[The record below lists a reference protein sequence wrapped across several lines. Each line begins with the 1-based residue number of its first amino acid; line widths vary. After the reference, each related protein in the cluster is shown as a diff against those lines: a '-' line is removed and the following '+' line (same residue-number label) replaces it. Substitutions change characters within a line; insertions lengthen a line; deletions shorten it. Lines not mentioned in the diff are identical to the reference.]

1 MPETSVNAI
10 KNDALVGRN
19 FYLDIDG
26 TKIYLTGV
34 SGLDMEM
41 DVVEVNQNLPNGK
54 QVHLKVLGGGL
65 KAPTFTVTRIAP
77 IDTADDPIWQW
88 FKAIR
93 EKGMSAANRAGE
105 RKNGSVVIYDAQLTE
120 TARFNFVNSWPS
132 KIATSDLSSDSNEA
146 IKETI
151 TLNCEFI
158 DKVK

>member
-1 MPETSVNAI
+1 MPDSSVNAI
-10 KNDALVGRN
+10 KNDALIGRN
-19 FYLDIDG
+19 FYLDLG
-26 TKIYLTGV
+26 GEKIYLTGV

-54 QVHLKVLGGGL
+54 QVHLKILGGGL

-77 IDTADDPIWQW
+77 IDAEKDPIWQW
-88 FKAIR
+88 FKEIR
-93 EKGMSAANRAGE
+93 TKGMSAANREKE
-105 RKNGSVVIYDAQLTE
+105 RKSGSVVIYDTE
-120 TARFNFVNSWPS
+120 LNEVARFNFVNSWPS